1 MACGGPQAPG
11 SAASTAAPAAANGL
25 QAALSGPART
35 AAEKARDVHRHPA
48 QTLEFFGLRE
58 DMGVLEVSPGG
69 GWYTAILAPYLA
81 AKGHLSVTNFDPEGP
96 ADSPLTNFG
105 KKLRA
110 RLDADKATFGKVTV
124 HTQPAQGG
132 WNLGPDAS
140 YDMILTFRNIHNWLP
155 DGDKAFFAAAFK
167 ALKPGG
173 TLGVVE
179 HRAKPGTDVPTSQKT
194 GYVDEAYVVSRA
206 QAAGFRLLAKSEINA
221 NPKDTKDHPE
231 GVWTLPP
238 VLRLGDKDR
247 GTYEAIGESDR
258 MTLKFVKP

>member
-1 MACGGPQAPG
+1 MA
-11 SAASTAAPAAANGL
+11 
-25 QAALSGPART
+25 
-35 AAEKARDVHRHPA
+35 
-48 QTLEFFGLRE
+48 
-58 DMGVLEVSPGG
+58 VLEVSPGG

-81 AKGHLSVTNFDPEGP
+81 SKGHLSITNFDPEGP

-105 KKLRA
+105 KRLKA
-110 RLDADKATFGKVTV
+110 RLDADKATFGQVTV
-124 HTQPAQGG
+124 HTQAGQGA

-140 YDMILTFRNIHNWLP
+140 YDLVLTFRNIHNWLP
-155 DGDKAFFAAAFK
+155 DGDKAFFVAAFK

-194 GYVDEAYVVSRA
+194 GYVDEAYVIARA
-206 QAAGFRLLAKSEINA
+206 QEAGFRLLAKSEINA
-221 NPKDTKDHPE
+221 NAKDSKDHPE

-238 VLRLGDKDR
+238 VMRLGDKDR
-247 GTYEAIGESDR
+247 AKYEAIGESDR